1 MAEKASELRELRDP
15 ELLQKLV
22 EAKEEYFNLRFQAAT
37 GELDNTSRLGVVRRD
52 IARMNTLLRER
63 EISAHEAG
71 EEES

>member
-1 MAEKASELRELRDP
+1 MAEKSSELRELRDP
-15 ELLQKLV
+15 ELMQKLV

-37 GELDNTSRLGVVRRD
+37 GELDNTARLGEVRRD

-63 EISAHEAG
+63 EIAAHEAG